1 MSGFRPTDRAGDLR
15 NPEHAKRSADGRQC
29 IDHNGVYPHARP
41 PLTVVPIPSRSA
53 SYACGRGACAPDAQ
67 RKIVPPA
74 WGRQA
79 VRARPI
85 GSVQLDRQLGERRL
99 VSGTEICQPLVA
111 RAVQIPRGRFDPT
124 ALVEDP
130 AQWLGLLVL
139 DGFLAVG
146 LDAGR
151 AQISWLIG
159 SDDLIRPWDM
169 REISLAQQSS
179 WRALR
184 ATRLALLD
192 ADFNRRVGSIPEITR
207 ALVGRATQ
215 TSHWLLTK
223 SLIVSA
229 PTIEERLL
237 LLFAVLGER
246 WGKVTPEG
254 VSLELPLTHN
264 LLARI
269 CGARRPTVTTA
280 LRSLGQEGLVES
292 RRRGAWL
299 LHETPFALAI
309 GGWLERGRHGEAAV
323 PEAAGES
330 VQSLTPARGTAAR

>member
-1 MSGFRPTDRAGDLR
+1 MASRPVSNA
-15 NPEHAKRSADGRQC
+15 RS
-29 IDHNGVYPHARP
+29 
-41 PLTVVPIPSRSA
+41 LSA
-53 SYACGRGACAPDAQ
+53 SVRGTQQRAAP
-67 RKIVPPA
+67 PP
-74 WGRQA
+74 RVRHP
-79 VRARPI
+79 VRARAI
-85 GSVQLDRQLGERRL
+85 GSVQLDRQLCERRL
-99 VSGTEICQPLVA
+99 VAGTELCQSLVA

-124 ALVEDP
+124 TIVEDP
-130 AQWLGLLVL
+130 GQWLGLLVL

-159 SDDLIRPWDM
+159 NDDLIRPWDM
-169 REISLAQQSS
+169 GEISLAGQSS

-184 ATRLALLD
+184 AARLALLD
-192 ADFNRRVGSIPEITR
+192 ADFSRRAGGMPAITK

-237 LLFAVLGER
+237 LLFGVLGER
-246 WGKVTPEG
+246 WGKVTPQG
-254 VSLELPLTHN
+254 IWLELPLTHD

-280 LRSLGQEGLVES
+280 LRSLRDEGLIES

-299 LHETPFALAI
+299 LPGTPSAQMLSPAQ
-309 GGWLERGRHGEAAV
+309 
-323 PEAAGES
+323 AG
-330 VQSLTPARGTAAR
+330 AAR